1 MELFAVAILI
11 LLNGLFAMS
20 EMALVSSRRVRLQK
34 LVEEGDTTAAAALAL
49 NSEPTRF
56 LSTIQI
62 GITSVGILSGIVGE
76 ATLARPLAI
85 GLQNMGIEVEAS
97 QWTAT
102 ALVVLLI
109 TFLSIVFGELVPKRL
124 AQGSP
129 ETIARIVALPM
140 QWLALV
146 AKPFVSLLSATTE
159 LILALFPRRAREQ
172 PSVTEEEIEAMLVE
186 GSDAGVIEA
195 QEHQMVR
202 NVFRLDDRQIS
213 SLMVPRSDVVALD
226 ADAPNEENLAIITAA
241 DHSRFPVQRGD
252 GRDIVGIVSAKS
264 LLNQLLR
271 GESPDIS
278 RAMQTAV
285 FVPETLTGM
294 ELLEN
299 FRRSSASMVV
309 VMDEYGQ
316 AQGIVTEQDVFE
328 AIAGEFKSQHDEDS
342 WAIERE
348 DGSWLLNGLIPIP
361 EMKDS
366 LQLASVPEEDKGR
379 YHTLAGML
387 MLLLGRLPREGDRIN
402 WEEWEFDVVD
412 LDGHRIDK
420 VMARRLSEPGHAD
433 A

>member
-1 MELFAVAILI
+1 MELFAVALLI
-11 LLNGLFAMS
+11 LLNGVFAMS
-20 EMALVSSRRVRLQK
+20 EMALVSSRRARLQK
-34 LVEEGDTTAAAALAL
+34 LVEGGDTSAAAALAL

-62 GITSVGILSGIVGE
+62 GITSVGIVSGIVGE
-76 ATLARPLAI
+76 ATLARPLAS
-85 GLQNMGIEVEAS
+85 GLQAMGMETEAS
-97 QWTAT
+97 QWIAT
-102 ALVVLLI
+102 ALVVVLV
-109 TFLSIVFGELVPKRL
+109 TFLSIVFGELVPKRI
-124 AQGSP
+124 AQSSP
-129 ETIARIVALPM
+129 ETIARIVAIPM
-140 QWLALV
+140 QWLALLV
-146 AKPFVSLLSATTE
+146 KPFVTLLSATTE
-159 LILALFPRRAREQ
+159 LILALFPRQAREQ
-172 PSVTEEEIEAMLVE
+172 PSVTEEEIEALLEE

-202 NVFRLDDRQIS
+202 NVFRLDDRQIG
-213 SLMVPRSDVVALD
+213 SLMVPRSEIVVLD
-226 ADAPNEENLAIITAA
+226 ADAPSAENLAIIAAA
-241 DHSRFPVQRGD
+241 DHSRFPVQRSD

-264 LLNQLLR
+264 LLNQFLR
-271 GESPDIS
+271 GEPPDILK
-278 RAMQTAV
+278 AMQSAV

-299 FRRSSASMVV
+299 FRRSSASMVI

-328 AIAGEFKSQHDEDS
+328 AIAGEFKPQHDEDS
-342 WAIERE
+342 WAIERD
-348 DGSWLLNGLIPIP
+348 DGSWLLDGLIPIP

-366 LQLASVPEEDKGR
+366 LQLLSVPEEDKGR

-387 MLLLGRLPREGDRIN
+387 MLLLGRLPRAGDRIN
-402 WEEWEFDVVD
+402 WEQWEFDVVD